1 VKIQPTLGKPRCL
14 TFLVILQSFGARTIA
29 AEALRALVR
38 ERPDLI
44 VADIAIVEED
54 GYELLSRVRDRRR
67 GQPCFSGRPGR
78 QAAIVI
84 VRD

>member
-1 VKIQPTLGKPRCL
+1 VAE
-14 TFLVILQSFGARTIA
+14 SA